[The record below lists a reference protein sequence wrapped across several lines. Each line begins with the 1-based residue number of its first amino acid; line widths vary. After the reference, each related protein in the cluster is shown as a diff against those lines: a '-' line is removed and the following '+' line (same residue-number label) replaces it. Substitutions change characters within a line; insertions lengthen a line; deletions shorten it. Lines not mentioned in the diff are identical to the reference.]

1 MFNIKQPLMKTRA
14 LLFTLFIL
22 LNFST
27 HAVFIDDSL
36 SESCILSPHVQY
48 RGQDNGY
55 FFPNKVVGISTVS
68 VCVYKDAYGQR
79 YNQGKLVKG
88 LKEGVWN
95 KWYENGQKMREENY
109 KNGKLEG
116 TSKGWL
122 KYGKQRSE
130 ENYKN
135 GLAVG
140 IHVTWEKN
148 YRIEKSYKNNKLD
161 GRWVQF
167 NKDESLVESRMYKS
181 GNKIGTWYYFN
192 DGSEFSAVFKNGKC
206 VNSKPT
212 LRFLLQYK
220 GEEHIELKKFIANM
234 TIEKEWGC
242 PPIE

>member
-1 MFNIKQPLMKTRA
+1 MFNTKQPLMKTKA

-36 SESCILSPHVQY
+36 SESCILSPNVQY

-88 LKEGVWN
+88 LKEEVWT
-95 KWYENGQKMREENY
+95 KWYKNGQKMREENY

-116 TSKGWL
+116 TSKSWD
-122 KYGKQRSE
+122 KYGKQKSE

-135 GLAVG
+135 GKSEG
-140 IHVTWEKN
+140 VTTYWKLYG
-148 YRIEKSYKNNKLD
+148 YRTEKSYKNGELD
-161 GRWVQF
+161 GSSMTF
-167 NKDESLVESRMYKS
+167 NKDESLVESRIYKN
-181 GNKIGTWYYFN
+181 GKKIETWFLFQN
-192 DGSEFSAVFKNGKC
+192 DGKYSAVFKDGECKNSNLLEFKGKG
-206 VNSKPT
+206 K
-212 LRFLLQYK
+212 FLESL
-220 GEEHIELKKFIANM
+220 KFIANM

-242 PPIE
+242 APIE